1 MPDSDEVERKI
12 REMLLEMGEDKLLAK
27 FEESIIGLDERDRMI
42 SDTMEE
48 IIEEIDRLLER
59 LDDLEDG
66 ALDDEEDRSCIR

>member
-48 IIEEIDRLLER
+48 MIEEIDRLLER
-59 LDDLEDG
+59 LDDLENG
-66 ALDDEEDRSCIR
+66 APDDDEDGSCVR

>member
-48 IIEEIDRLLER
+48 MIEEIDRLLER

-66 ALDDEEDRSCIR
+66 APDDEEDGSCVR

>member
-27 FEESIIGLDERDRMI
+27 FDESIIGLDERDRKI

-48 IIEEIDRLLER
+48 MMEEIDRLLEK
-59 LDDLEDG
+59 LDDLEDA
-66 ALDDEEDRSCIR
+66 ALNDDENGSCVR

>member
-42 SDTMEE
+42 SNTMEE
-48 IIEEIDRLLER
+48 MIEEIDRLLER

-66 ALDDEEDRSCIR
+66 APDDEEDGSCVR

>member
-27 FEESIIGLDERDRMI
+27 FDESIVGLDERDRKI

-48 IIEEIDRLLER
+48 IDRLLEK
-59 LDDLEDG
+59 LDDLEDA
-66 ALDDEEDRSCIR
+66 ALDDDEDGSCVR